1 MNNIV
6 DSIVEAFEA
15 EDFDIN
21 YRYGKNGD
29 VIGISG
35 KGISL
40 NKRFPDLEIDIDLID
55 GGIDTY
61 KDNNLFFHTN
71 LRSYDK
77 SIAMDQLMSD
87 LNKNG
92 FFDPIG

>member
-29 VIGISG
+29 VIGING

-40 NKRFPDLEIDIDLID
+40 NKRFPDLEIDIDLISGDINAYRD
-55 GGIDTY
+55 G
-61 KDNNLFFHTN
+61 NFFLRTN

>member
-1 MNNIV
+1 MKDFI
-6 DSIVEAFEA
+6 DSIIEAFEA

-29 VIGISG
+29 VIGING
-35 KGISL
+35 KGTSL
-40 NKRFPDLEIDIDLID
+40 NKRFPDLEINIDLIE

-61 KDNNLFFHTN
+61 RDGNFFLHTN
-71 LRSYDK
+71 LRSYDR
-77 SIAMDQLMSD
+77 STVMDQLMSD

>member
-1 MNNIV
+1 MNDIV
-6 DSIVEAFEA
+6 DNIVEAFEA

-29 VIGISG
+29 VIGING
-35 KGISL
+35 KSTSL
-40 NKRFPDLEIDIDLID
+40 NKRFPDLEINIDLISGD
-55 GGIDTY
+55 IDTHR
-61 KDNNLFFHTN
+61 DNNLFFHTN

-77 SIAMDQLMSD
+77 SIVMDQLMSD